1 MNLNGKKILITGGA
15 GFIGSHLCEKLL
27 HDNTEITV
35 FDNFCTGKMENLD
48 NIKNDIRIIRGN
60 INNFDEMS
68 DAIKGNNLVIHQAFP
83 YGVATR
89 ELDKQFVEDGAIG
102 TYNVLRASVEHNV
115 EKIVYASTVA
125 VYGRQEYT
133 PLDENHP
140 KNPFL
145 PYGAT
150 KLLGEL
156 YCSTINNV
164 FGLDAVSLRYFNVY
178 GPRYATFDH
187 SAMIHFLERVIQ
199 NECPLIYGDGTQVRD
214 YTYIDDIVQ
223 GTILALKKD
232 NTNGEVY
239 NIAEGQ
245 GMKIIDLAKKII
257 EISGKDL
264 EPRFAEI
271 NEYKTIEKG
280 LPYGVTQKVG
290 DKYLDTRKYIANIE
304 KSQTELGYK
313 PNTDF
318 DFGIRKTYEW
328 LLEKNKS
335 ESNPKVISVR

>member
-1 MNLNGKKILITGGA
+1 MNLNGKKILIAGGA

-27 HDNTEITV
+27 PENTEITV
-35 FDNFCTGKMENLD
+35 FDNFCTGKMENLK
-48 NIKNDIRIIRGN
+48 NVKNDVRIITGN
-60 INNFDEMS
+60 INNFKEVS
-68 DAIKGNNLVIHQAFP
+68 NAIKGNNLVIHQAFP

-102 TYNVLRASVEHNV
+102 TYNILRASVEHDI
-115 EKIVYASTVA
+115 EKVLYASTVA

-140 KNPFL
+140 KVPFL

-164 FGLDAVSLRYFNVY
+164 FGLDTVSLRYFNVY

-199 NECPLIYGDGTQVRD
+199 NNCPLIYGDGSQVRD
-214 YTYIDDIVQ
+214 YTYIDDIIQ
-223 GTILALKKD
+223 GTVLALKKD
-232 NTNGEVY
+232 NTNGGVY
-239 NIAEGQ
+239 NIAEGE

-257 EISGKDL
+257 EISGKNL
-264 EPRFAEI
+264 EPRFAEM

-280 LPYGVTQKVG
+280 LPYGITQKVG

-304 KSQTELGYK
+304 KAQKELGYK
-313 PNTDF
+313 PSTEF
-318 DFGIRKTYEW
+318 DYGIRKTYEW
-328 LLEKNKS
+328 LLEQKHQ
-335 ESNPKVISVR
+335 VMTH

>member
-1 MNLNGKKILITGGA
+1 MKLSGKKILIAGGA

-27 HDNTEITV
+27 IENAEISV
-35 FDNFCTGKMENLD
+35 FDNFCTGKIDNL
-48 NIKNDIRIIRGN
+48 KNVKKDIQIITGN
-60 INNFDEMS
+60 INNFEEIS
-68 DAIKGNNLVIHQAFP
+68 NAVRGNNIVIHQAFP

-102 TYNVLRASVEHNV
+102 TYNILRASVEHDIERV
-115 EKIVYASTVA
+115 AYASTVA
-125 VYGRQEYT
+125 VYGRQMYT
-133 PLDENHP
+133 PIDENHP

-156 YCSTINNV
+156 YCSTMNNV
-164 FGLDAVSLRYFNVY
+164 FGLDTVSLRYFNVY

-199 NECPLIYGDGTQVRD
+199 NQCPLIYGDGSQVRD

-223 GTILALKKD
+223 GTILALKID
-232 NTNGEVY
+232 NTKGKIY

-245 GMKIIDLAKKII
+245 GIKIIDLAKKII
-257 EISGKDL
+257 EISGKTL

-280 LPYGVTQKVG
+280 LPYGITQKIG
-290 DKYLDTRKYIANIE
+290 DKYLDTRKYVANIE
-304 KSQTELGYK
+304 NAITDLGYK

-318 DFGIRKTYEW
+318 DYGIKKTYEW
-328 LLEKNKS
+328 LLEQKS
-335 ESNPKVISVR
+335 QKVAL

>member
-1 MNLNGKKILITGGA
+1 MNLNGKKILIAGGA

-27 HDNTEITV
+27 PDNTEITV
-35 FDNFCTGKMENLD
+35 FDNFCTGKMENLENVKD
-48 NIKNDIRIIRGN
+48 DLRIITGN
-60 INNFDEMS
+60 INNYEEVS
-68 DAIKGNNLVIHQAFP
+68 NAIKGHDLVIHQAFP

-102 TYNVLRASVEHNV
+102 TFNVLRASVEHDI
-115 EKIVYASTVA
+115 EKVVYASTVA
-125 VYGRQEYT
+125 VYGRQQYT

-164 FGLDAVSLRYFNVY
+164 FGLDTVSLRYFNVY

-199 NECPLIYGDGTQVRD
+199 NECLLIYGDGSQVRD

-223 GTILALKKD
+223 GTILALKQD
-232 NTNGEVY
+232 NSNGEIY
-239 NIAEGQ
+239 NIAEGE
-245 GMKIIDLAKKII
+245 GMQIIDLAKKII

-264 EPRFAEI
+264 EPRFAELD
-271 NEYKTIEKG
+271 EYKTIEKG
-280 LPYGVTQKVG
+280 LPYGITEKIG
-290 DKYLDTRKYIANIE
+290 DKYVDTRKYVADIE
-304 KSQTELGYK
+304 KAQNELGYK
-313 PNTDF
+313 PTTDF
-318 DFGIRKTYEW
+318 DYGIRKTYEW
-328 LLEKNKS
+328 LLEQS
-335 ESNPKVISVR
+335 S

>member
-1 MNLNGKKILITGGA
+1 MKLSGKKILIAGGA

-27 HDNTEITV
+27 IENAEISV
-35 FDNFCTGKMENLD
+35 FDNFCTGKIDNL
-48 NIKNDIRIIRGN
+48 KNVKKDIQIITGN
-60 INNFDEMS
+60 INNFEEIS
-68 DAIKGNNLVIHQAFP
+68 NAVRGNNIVIHQAFP

-102 TYNVLRASVEHNV
+102 TYNILRASVEHDIERV
-115 EKIVYASTVA
+115 AYASTVA
-125 VYGRQEYT
+125 VYGRQQYT
-133 PLDENHP
+133 PIDENHP

-156 YCSTINNV
+156 YCSTMNNV
-164 FGLDAVSLRYFNVY
+164 FGLDTVSLRYFNVY

-199 NECPLIYGDGTQVRD
+199 NQCPLIYGDGSQVRD

-223 GTILALKKD
+223 GTILALKID
-232 NTNGEVY
+232 NTKGKIY

-245 GMKIIDLAKKII
+245 GIKIIDLAKKII
-257 EISGKDL
+257 EISGKTL

-280 LPYGVTQKVG
+280 LPYGITQKIG
-290 DKYLDTRKYIANIE
+290 DKYLDTRKYVANIE
-304 KSQTELGYK
+304 NAITDLGYK

-318 DFGIRKTYEW
+318 DYGIKKTYEW
-328 LLEKNKS
+328 LLEQKS
-335 ESNPKVISVR
+335 QKVAL

>member
-1 MNLNGKKILITGGA
+1 MKLSGKKILIAGGA

-27 HDNTEITV
+27 IENAEISV
-35 FDNFCTGKMENLD
+35 FDNFYTGKIDNL
-48 NIKNDIRIIRGN
+48 KNVKKDIQIITGN
-60 INNFDEMS
+60 INNFEEIS
-68 DAIKGNNLVIHQAFP
+68 DAVRGNNIVIHQAFP

-102 TYNVLRASVEHNV
+102 TYNVLRASVEHDIERV
-115 EKIVYASTVA
+115 AYASTVA
-125 VYGRQEYT
+125 VYGRQQYT
-133 PLDENHP
+133 PIDENHP

-156 YCSTINNV
+156 YCSTMNNV
-164 FGLDAVSLRYFNVY
+164 FGLDTVSLRYFNVY

-199 NECPLIYGDGTQVRD
+199 NQCPLIYGDGSQVRD

-223 GTILALKKD
+223 GTILALKVD
-232 NTNGEVY
+232 NTKGKIY

-245 GMKIIDLAKKII
+245 GIKIIDLAKKII
-257 EISGKDL
+257 EISGKTL

-280 LPYGVTQKVG
+280 LPYGITQKIG
-290 DKYLDTRKYIANIE
+290 DKYLDTRKYVANIE
-304 KSQTELGYK
+304 NAITDLGYK

-318 DFGIRKTYEW
+318 DYGIRKTYDW
-328 LLEKNKS
+328 LLEQKS
-335 ESNPKVISVR
+335 QKVAL

>member
-1 MNLNGKKILITGGA
+1 MNLNGKKILIAGGA
-15 GFIGSHLCEKLL
+15 GFIGSHLCERLL
-27 HDNTEITV
+27 PENTEITV
-35 FDNFCTGKMENLD
+35 FDNFCTGKMENLK
-48 NIKNDIRIIRGN
+48 NVKNDVRIITGN
-60 INNFDEMS
+60 INNFEEVS
-68 DAIKGNNLVIHQAFP
+68 NAIKGNNLVIHQAFP

-102 TYNVLRASVEHNV
+102 TYNILRASVEHDI
-115 EKIVYASTVA
+115 EKVLYASTVA

-140 KNPFL
+140 KVPFL

-156 YCSTINNV
+156 YCATINNV
-164 FGLDAVSLRYFNVY
+164 FGLDTVSLRYFNVY

-199 NECPLIYGDGTQVRD
+199 NNCPLIYGDGSQVRD
-214 YTYIDDIVQ
+214 YTYIDDIIQ
-223 GTILALKKD
+223 GTVLALKKD
-232 NTNGEVY
+232 NTNGGVY
-239 NIAEGQ
+239 NIAEGE

-257 EISGKDL
+257 EISGKNL
-264 EPRFAEI
+264 EPRFAEM

-280 LPYGVTQKVG
+280 LPYGITQKVG

-304 KSQTELGYK
+304 KAQKELGYK
-313 PNTDF
+313 PSTDF
-318 DFGIRKTYEW
+318 DYGIRKTYEW
-328 LLEKNKS
+328 LLEQKHQ
-335 ESNPKVISVR
+335 VMTH

>member
-1 MNLNGKKILITGGA
+1 MDKRNSHVPRSKSILVTGGA

-27 HDNTEITV
+27 IENAEISV
-35 FDNFCTGKMENLD
+35 FDNFCTGKIDNL
-48 NIKNDIRIIRGN
+48 KNVKKDIQIITGN
-60 INNFDEMS
+60 INNFEEIS
-68 DAIKGNNLVIHQAFP
+68 NAVRGNNIVIHQAFP

-102 TYNVLRASVEHNV
+102 TYNILRASVEHDIERV
-115 EKIVYASTVA
+115 AYASTVA
-125 VYGRQEYT
+125 VYGRQMYT
-133 PLDENHP
+133 PIDENHP

-156 YCSTINNV
+156 YCSTMNNV
-164 FGLDAVSLRYFNVY
+164 FGLDTVSLRYFNVY

-199 NECPLIYGDGTQVRD
+199 NQCPLIYGDGSQVRD

-223 GTILALKKD
+223 GTILALKID
-232 NTNGEVY
+232 NTKGKIY

-245 GMKIIDLAKKII
+245 GIKIIDLAKKII
-257 EISGKDL
+257 EISGKTL

-280 LPYGVTQKVG
+280 LPYGITQKIG
-290 DKYLDTRKYIANIE
+290 DKYLDTRKYVANIE
-304 KSQTELGYK
+304 NAITDLGYK

-318 DFGIRKTYEW
+318 DYGIKKTYEW
-328 LLEKNKS
+328 LLEQKS
-335 ESNPKVISVR
+335 QKVAL

>member
-1 MNLNGKKILITGGA
+1 MNLNGKKILIAGGA

-27 HDNTEITV
+27 PDNTEITV
-35 FDNFCTGKMENLD
+35 FDNFCTGKMDNLENVKDDL
-48 NIKNDIRIIRGN
+48 RIIKGD
-60 INNFDEMS
+60 INNYEEVS
-68 DAIKGNNLVIHQAFP
+68 NAIKGHDLVIHQAFP

-102 TYNVLRASVEHNV
+102 TFNILRAAVEHDI
-115 EKIVYASTVA
+115 EKVLYASTVA
-125 VYGRQEYT
+125 VYGRQQYT

-164 FGLDAVSLRYFNVY
+164 FGLDTVSLRYFNVY

-199 NECPLIYGDGTQVRD
+199 NECLLIYGDGSQVRD

-239 NIAEGQ
+239 NIAEGE

-271 NEYKTIEKG
+271 DEYKTIEKG
-280 LPYGVTQKVG
+280 LPYGITQKIG
-290 DKYLDTRKYIANIE
+290 DKYVDTRKYIANIE
-304 KSQTELGYK
+304 KAQNELGYN
-313 PNTDF
+313 PSTEF
-318 DFGIRKTYEW
+318 DDGIRKTYEW
-328 LLEKNKS
+328 LLEQRS
-335 ESNPKVISVR
+335 